1 MEAKEFK
8 IQLLKTPK
16 QWRSGLF
23 YRLNMIEKSEKETEI
38 SLYSTPYFEQW
49 LKIDDKEETQD
60 FDAVVVGEC
69 GLVYFV
75 NIIIDDEEN
84 EQYQLYRYDPKIERE
99 DQIEAVSGSDKLL
112 LDKFTF
118 WAIDSENGKVKA
130 FSRETF
136 QIKYIIDDL
145 NSPIDMTI
153 DKEGKLYIL
162 DDDSKKIVV
171 YENNGLPN
179 GLSFGD
185 DHIIT
190 PKGLAVGRDNILY
203 VIDSSISGFK
213 KFKTDGEYLGK
224 VGDFK
229 TYQPTMITIDKDQ
242 NIFTS
247 DGDIVKQFDTDGSF
261 IAEIEVPNINSIN
274 ALTVD
279 HSGNLYVST
288 DQGIALLTMQGKVTK
303 EQGFYYSKTLDGSK
317 KECQWHRFTIGSK
330 LPEKTLFEVYYYASD
345 DTRLKEKYEK
355 VLAGDNKS
363 VQEKKQKL
371 DKLIPWES
379 DAKNSPGD
387 MLFQN
392 AQGRYLWV
400 KIALSTYDETV
411 SPKITQAKILYPRI
425 SYLRYLP
432 AIYQEDPVSK
442 AFLER
447 FLSLFESV
455 FYDLE
460 IDIANVYKYFDPETT
475 PKEFLEWLGSWLN
488 RALEEDWDEKI
499 KRDFIKDAY
508 SLYKLKGTPEG
519 IKKAIEIYTGKKP
532 VIVEYQNM
540 IKPMILTEKGRFRL
554 GVNTLLFQTPVRGF
568 TVGSD
573 SILGRAVL
581 IESTPSSENPFSALA
596 HRFSV
601 VVNLSSEEVKRY
613 KKGIR
618 KIIDEEKPA
627 HTICTLRFTS
637 DTNSFGMWS
646 YVEVNSVVDDYHAM
660 QLGENA
666 ILGRN
671 LIAMDLGEKGGKV
684 ERHSRV
690 GLSDDFLI

>member
-8 IQLLKTPK
+8 VQLFKTPK
-16 QWRSGLF
+16 QWKSGLF
-23 YRLNMIEKSEKETEI
+23 YRLNMIEKSEKEVEI

-49 LKIDDKEETQD
+49 LKIDDKEEMNG
-60 FDAVVVGEC
+60 FSAVVVGEC
-69 GLVYFV
+69 GLLYYIF
-75 NIIIDDEEN
+75 EGK
-84 EQYQLYRYDPKIERE
+84 LYRYDPKIERE
-99 DQIEAVSGSDKLL
+99 EQIEAVSGCDKLL

-130 FSRETF
+130 FSREIF

-145 NSPIDMTI
+145 NNPIDMII

-162 DDDSKKIVV
+162 DADEDSKKIVV
-171 YENNGLPN
+171 YENNGQPT
-179 GLSFGD
+179 GLSFTD
-185 DHIIT
+185 EYIT
-190 PKGLAVGRDNILY
+190 SPRGLAVDKDNILY
-203 VIDSSISGFK
+203 VIDSSVSGFI
-213 KFKTDGEYLGK
+213 KFKTDGKCLGK

-247 DGDIVKQFDTDGSF
+247 DGSIVKQFDADGSF
-261 IAEIEVPNINSIN
+261 IAEIEIPNINSI
-274 ALTVD
+274 AAITVD
-279 HSGNLYVST
+279 HSGNLYAST

-317 KECQWHRFTIGSK
+317 KECQWHRFAIGSK
-330 LPEKTLFEVYYYASD
+330 LPEKTLFEVYYHASD
-345 DTRLKEKYEK
+345 DDQLKEKYEK
-355 VLAGDNKS
+355 VLADDNKS

-392 AQGRYLWV
+392 AKGRYLWV

-432 AIYQEDPVSK
+432 SIYQEDPVSK

-488 RALEEDWDEKI
+488 RALEEDWDEKT

-519 IKKAIEIYTGKKP
+519 IKKAIEIYTGEKP

-573 SILGRAVL
+573 SILGRTAL
-581 IESTPSSENPFSALA
+581 IESTSSSENPFSTLA

-601 VVNLSSEEVKRY
+601 VVNLPSKEAKKYE
-613 KKGIR
+613 KGIK

-627 HTICTLRFTS
+627 HTICTLRFTG

-684 ERHSRV
+684 ERHGRI